1 MILVDKS
8 IKPRFKIRPLFSK
21 RNFNLLLLSL
31 TIICAIINLGYFVS
45 NLWDKYAISTDRGGI
60 VYNFYIHMKEIGKED
75 ILYHLDI
82 ILISSFLIMLVQ
94 LTAIINRNLWLS
106 IFSILLFTLFLVEL
120 NEYNLY
126 LGSKWVGKG

>member
-1 MILVDKS
+1 L
-8 IKPRFKIRPLFSK
+8 LSK

-45 NLWDKYAISTDRGGI
+45 KLWDRYAISTDRDGI
-60 VYNFYIHMKEIGKED
+60 GYNFYIHMKDIEKED

-82 ILISSFLIMLVQ
+82 ILVSSFLIMLVQ
-94 LTAIINRNLWLS
+94 LTAIINRNVWLS
-106 IFSILLFTLFLVEL
+106 IFSILLFTLFLIGL
-120 NEYNLY
+120 NEYNIY